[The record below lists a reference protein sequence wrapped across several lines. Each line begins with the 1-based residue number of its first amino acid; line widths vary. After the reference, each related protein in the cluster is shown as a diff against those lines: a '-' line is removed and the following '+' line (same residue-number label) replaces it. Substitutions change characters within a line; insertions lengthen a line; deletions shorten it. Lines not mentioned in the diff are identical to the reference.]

1 MKQLTKELC
10 NELFLESADDISFFA
25 TTFFPELTPL
35 GVAPFHL
42 EVYNDLLKHDYYAC
56 AAPRGHAKSTIGLI
70 INAMHFALHRKVG
83 DITLLSQSEDF
94 VRNEIVRRIKGN
106 FENNKLLRAVYGDQ
120 VTSKWSESYFVL
132 ANGIAFETAGIG
144 GQLRGGRRGLIA
156 LDDLESN
163 ETCESEDQRKKLE
176 ARVTKELIPKLLPG
190 GQMVYFGTLIHSLC
204 YLKQILDGGTIGTS
218 DGNGWFKRLY
228 TAYPDGIQ
236 AEGHELWP
244 SMLPHTELQSR
255 KAKMGSSAFN
265 SEYMNNPVAS
275 EDAPIK
281 DYQIRTW
288 SELPTQYST
297 VIAVDPAYSEDAK
310 SDFKAAAVVAV
321 DVNQNRYC
329 IEYIRTRK
337 PQGEFIDAVLNLYV
351 KHKNTLTALGVPAS
365 GTEREFYRTFTEKA
379 ANRKLY
385 PPMVELKNLYVTSS
399 GENKRSKISRIIA
412 SLQPLFESGKY
423 FIGKDHQELKDELLT
438 IKSAIHDDLVDAVS
452 YCENL
457 LTPVYFDVNNKNETW
472 DVEASPVLQKGKSAG
487 YGTEY

>member
-1 MKQLTKELC
+1 MLSKKEEEDVVLRGQYDM
-10 NELFLESADDISFFA
+10 AFFA
-25 TTFFPELTPL
+25 KYFFPHLV
-35 GVAPFHL
+35 GKDMADFHR
-42 EVYNDLLKHDYYAC
+42 EVYKDLLVNDYYAC
-56 AAPRGHAKSTIGLI
+56 GAPRGHAKSTIGLI
-70 INAMHFALHRKVG
+70 INSMHFSLYRKVG
-83 DITLLSQSEDF
+83 DVTLLSQSEDF
-94 VRNEIVRRIKGN
+94 VRNEIVRRIKKEFEENEVLIYFFGN
-106 FENNKLLRAVYGDQ
+106 Q
-120 VTSKWSESYFVL
+120 VTEKWSESYFVL
-132 ANGIAFETAGIG
+132 ANGIAFESAGIG

-228 TAYPDGIQ
+228 TAYPDGVQ

-255 KAKMGSSAFN
+255 KSKMGSSAFN

-288 SELPTQYST
+288 SELPAQYST

-399 GENKRSKISRIIA
+399 GENKRSKISRIVA

-423 FIGKDHQELKDELLT
+423 FIGKDHQELRDELLT

-457 LTPVYFDVNNKNETW
+457 LTPVYFDANNKNETW